1 MKASARSYNFVS
13 HFRFVCFF
21 PVDTTLPMC
30 QCDNAMN
37 AAGMEA
43 AANVAQ
49 LSVHKQQWTLG
60 QGLNWWKWDLT
71 GWMVVCS
78 VWWWPAWSHDP
89 VSTLSMSC
97 PLAGDIWPIII
108 ITHHRE
114 IFYKNRASQMIML
127 VAGLDTQWM
136 VPRVSRA
143 WDGGDPGAWC
153 QVTNCPAHVES
164 QLTINQLQLR

>member
-1 MKASARSYNFVS
+1 M
-13 HFRFVCFF
+13 FF
-21 PVDTTLPMC
+21 PGRTLPMC

-43 AANVAQ
+43 AANAAQ

-78 VWWWPAWSHDP
+78 VWWWPMWSHDP

-114 IFYKNRASQMIML
+114 IFYKNRASQMIWF

-143 WDGGDPGAWC
+143 GDGGDPGAWWP
-153 QVTNCPAHVES
+153 TAP
-164 QLTINQLQLR
+164 LTWSHN